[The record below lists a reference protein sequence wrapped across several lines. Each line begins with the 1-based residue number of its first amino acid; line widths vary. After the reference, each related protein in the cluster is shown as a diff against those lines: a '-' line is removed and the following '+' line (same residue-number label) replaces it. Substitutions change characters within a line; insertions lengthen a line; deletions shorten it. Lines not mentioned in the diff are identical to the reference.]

1 MRLVVQRGCGPVLP
15 TGKVVW
21 NKTVSQE
28 RGEHFLL
35 LPRSGQK
42 SPVFDFFRASG
53 RVSNYPRPA
62 RTRPLGGGRGRDKSL
77 PKGIGIV
84 VEKDL

>member
-1 MRLVVQRGCGPVLP
+1 MP

-42 SPVFDFFRASG
+42 SPVFDVFRASG
-53 RVSNYPRPA
+53 RVSNYPRPASNYPRPA

-84 VEKDL
+84 REKDL